1 LRKEKKRKEFSCSS
15 IKSIEFYFINNHKM
29 RKSINYSISKI
40 KIKFKKSIEK
50 NDEPEQNFIFLNLN
64 QW

>member
-1 LRKEKKRKEFSCSS
+1 
-15 IKSIEFYFINNHKM
+15 M

-50 NDEPEQNFIFLNLN
+50 NDELEQNFIFLFKSVVDIGHVSKILN
-64 QW
+64 RIFK